1 MSLRPLG
8 TLPLRVSDVLGL
20 VERFVEH
27 STPCSVVSSLSRE
40 TETPSPSK
48 SRLRSPAKSSRRLSD
63 IPAKLSQ
70 QVFET
75 PSKSS
80 HHSKTPSKL
89 SQQVYE
95 TPSKSSH
102 HSETPSK
109 LSQQVFETP
118 SKSSHHSKTPA
129 NSPRQLAETPSLFD
143 RVLSLRSTSSPA
155 GESPSEQYL
164 LDHLDLPLSQAT
176 DRVVGQLASR
186 GDRTNASLN
195 TIRRLFNGTRG
206 NLSLR
211 RNARPRPSS
220 RPIE

>member
-48 SRLRSPAKSSRRLSD
+48 SRLRFPAKSSRRLSD

-80 HHSKTPSKL
+80 HHSETPAKL
-89 SQQVYE
+89 SQQVY
-95 TPSKSSH
+95 
-102 HSETPSK
+102 
-109 LSQQVFETP
+109 ETP

>member
-48 SRLRSPAKSSRRLSD
+48 SRLRFPAKSSRRLSD
-63 IPAKLSQ
+63 IPA
-70 QVFET
+70 
-75 PSKSS
+75 
-80 HHSKTPSKL
+80 
-89 SQQVYE
+89 
-95 TPSKSSH
+95 
-102 HSETPSK
+102 K

>member
-1 MSLRPLG
+1 M
-8 TLPLRVSDVLGL
+8 SDVLGL

-48 SRLRSPAKSSRRLSD
+48 SRLRFPAKSSRRLSD

-80 HHSKTPSKL
+80 HHSETPSKL
-89 SQQVYE
+89 SQQVY
-95 TPSKSSH
+95 
-102 HSETPSK
+102 
-109 LSQQVFETP
+109 ETP

>member
-48 SRLRSPAKSSRRLSD
+48 SRLRFPAKSSRRLSD

-80 HHSKTPSKL
+80 HHSETPAKL
-89 SQQVYE
+89 SQQVY
-95 TPSKSSH
+95 
-102 HSETPSK
+102 
-109 LSQQVFETP
+109 ETP

-176 DRVVGQLASR
+176 NRVVGQLASR

>member
-48 SRLRSPAKSSRRLSD
+48 SRLRFPAKSSRRLSD

-80 HHSKTPSKL
+80 HHSETPSKL
-89 SQQVYE
+89 SQQVY
-95 TPSKSSH
+95 
-102 HSETPSK
+102 
-109 LSQQVFETP
+109 ETP